1 MTAVVATNGTDI
13 LVLIEG
19 NVVGSQRDASFDEKT
34 DAIDASSKLSRA
46 MRVLPG
52 RYSATVSLDAL
63 YIPTDAGFLAL
74 EAAMRNGTFV
84 TVRRQE
90 YGAAVEEAEAV
101 VTGLKTGAP
110 DQDVSIVSAELAIDD
125 QWVELGT

>member
-34 DAIDASSKLSRA
+34 ESIDASSKVSRA
-46 MRVLPG
+46 KRVLPG
-52 RYSATVSLDAL
+52 RYSGTVSLEAL
-63 YIPTDAGFLAL
+63 YVPTDTAFQSLL
-74 EAAMRNGTFV
+74 SAMRNGTFV

-90 YGAAVEEAEAV
+90 NGAGLEEAEAI
-101 VTGLKTGAP
+101 VTSLKTGAP
-110 DQDVSIVSAELAIDD
+110 DQDVSIVSAELEIDD
-125 QWVELGT
+125 EWVELGT